1 VVLLALK
8 LAENAS
14 IVRCVTLQIKGLHK
28 LVMTIHTSLLTLIGN
43 TPMLQLKAFDTGPC
57 ELFVKL
63 EAHNPG
69 GSIKDRVG
77 LAIIEAAETSG
88 ELKPGG
94 TIVEATAGNTGIG
107 LALVAAI
114 KGYKI
119 ILVIPDKMSREKILH
134 LEGLGAQIVLTR
146 SDVPEGHPE
155 YYQDLARTIVA
166 TTPGSFLANQ
176 FSNPVNPM
184 IHRTTT
190 GPEIWDQME
199 GNLDAVVAGVGS
211 GGTLTG
217 MAEFFREKDPSI
229 KMVAADPEGSII
241 ADAVTKGSFCYEG
254 GSWLVEGVGEDFI
267 PDVFN
272 VDLIHDAVTVSD
284 KEAFQT
290 LQTLVSV
297 EGILGGSSTGTL
309 VAGAVKWCRQQTTH
323 KRVVTFICDTGNKYL
338 SKAFNKAW
346 LYDNNLLEVPG
357 IGNLTDMISRR
368 ADRGEMVSIAPTD
381 TLMTA
386 YKRMRASDIS
396 QLPVLEKNAL
406 VGVLDE
412 EDILFSV
419 TQNQQAFTL
428 PAGEVMTSKLDIVS
442 AQATE
447 SELAQVLQ
455 EGKVAIIYDK
465 EVFMGFITKVDLIN
479 HYRTQLD

>member
-1 VVLLALK
+1 MGI
-8 LAENAS
+8 N
-14 IVRCVTLQIKGLHK
+14 
-28 LVMTIHTSLLTLIGN
+28 TSLLSLIGN
-43 TPMLQLKAFDTGPC
+43 TPMLKLQAFDTGPC

-63 EAHNPG
+63 ESHNPG

-77 LAIIEAAETSG
+77 LAIIEAAEKSG

-94 TIVEATAGNTGIG
+94 TIIEATAGNTGIG

-114 KGYKI
+114 KGYRI

-134 LEGLGAQIVLTR
+134 LEGLGAEIVLTR

-155 YYQDLARTIVA
+155 YYQDLARQIVSE
-166 TTPGSFLANQ
+166 TPGSFLANQ
-176 FSNPVNPM
+176 FCNPVNPM

-190 GPEIWDQME
+190 GPEIWEQME

-217 MAEFFREKDPSI
+217 MAEFFKEKDPNI
-229 KMVAADPEGSII
+229 MMVAADPEGSIV
-241 ADAVTKGSFCYEG
+241 ADAITKGSFSYDG

-267 PDVFN
+267 PDVLN
-272 VDLIHDAVTVSD
+272 VDLLHDAAIVSD

-290 LQTLVSV
+290 LQILIRE

-309 VAGAVKWCRQQTTH
+309 VAGAVKWCQKQTSP

-338 SKAFNKAW
+338 SKAFNKSW
-346 LYDNNLLEVPG
+346 LLDNDLLEVPLE
-357 IGNLTDMISRR
+357 GNLLDLVNRR
-368 ADRGEMVSIAPTD
+368 ADKGEMISVTSGD
-381 TLMTA
+381 TLLTA

-396 QLPVLEKNAL
+396 QIPVLEMDRL

-412 EDILFSV
+412 EDLLFNVSKSKDAFGKSV
-419 TQNQQAFTL
+419 AEFMVTD
-428 PAGEVMTSKLDIVS
+428 LDILPS
-442 AQATE
+442 GA
-447 SELAQVLQ
+447 SEDELMKTLT

-465 EVFMGFITKVDLIN
+465 DIFIGFITKVDLIN
-479 HYRTQLD
+479 HYRTKINQD

>member
-1 VVLLALK
+1 
-8 LAENAS
+8 
-14 IVRCVTLQIKGLHK
+14 
-28 LVMTIHTSLLTLIGN
+28 MTINTSLLSLIGN
-43 TPMLQLKAFDTGPC
+43 TPMLKLKAFDTGPC

-63 EAHNPG
+63 ESHNPG

-77 LAIIEAAETSG
+77 LAIIEAAEKSG

-94 TIVEATAGNTGIG
+94 TIIEATAGNTGIG

-134 LEGLGAQIVLTR
+134 LEGLGAEIVLTR

-155 YYQDLARTIVA
+155 YYQDLARKIVA
-166 TTPGSFLANQ
+166 ETPGSFLANQ

-190 GPEIWDQME
+190 APEIWEQMN

-217 MAEFFREKDPSI
+217 MAEFFKEKDPSI

-241 ADAVTKGSFCYEG
+241 ADAVTKGSFSYDG

-267 PDVFN
+267 PDVLN
-272 VDLIHDAVTVSD
+272 VELLHDAAIVSD

-290 LQTLVSV
+290 LQTLIRE

-309 VAGAVKWCRQQTTH
+309 VAGAVKWCQKQTTP

-338 SKAFNKAW
+338 SKAFNKSW
-346 LYDNNLLEVPG
+346 LHDNDLLEVTLV
-357 IGNLTDMISRR
+357 GNLTDLVNRR
-368 ADRGEMVSIAPTD
+368 ADQGDMISVSPSD
-381 TLMTA
+381 TLLTA

-396 QLPVLEKNAL
+396 QIPVLDQGKL

-412 EDILFSV
+412 EDLLFNVSKSKE
-419 TQNQQAFTL
+419 AFSKV
-428 PAGEVMTSKLDIVS
+428 AGEFMVTALDVLS
-442 AQATE
+442 TTA
-447 SELAQVLQ
+447 SEDELMEVLTQ
-455 EGKVAIIYDK
+455 GKVAIIYDK
-465 EVFMGFITKVDLIN
+465 DTFIGFITKVDLIN
-479 HYRTQLD
+479 HYRTKISQD